1 MAQAKDGDRVKVH
14 YTGRLDDGTVFDSS
28 MITDPLE
35 FTIGERQ
42 VIEGFEE
49 AVVGMSPGES
59 RTVGVSPEKGYGHP
73 RDDLIVTVGRDKFPD
88 DIQPVVGKQ
97 LELRR
102 REDGETFPV
111 TVTDVS
117 ESTVT
122 LDANHYLAGKELT
135 FDIRL
140 LEIL

>member
-1 MAQAKDGDRVKVH
+1 MTQAKDGDRVKVH

-35 FTIGERQ
+35 FTVGERE
-42 VIEGFEE
+42 VIEGFDE

-59 RTVGVSPEKGYGHP
+59 RTVEIPPEKAYGYH
-73 RDDLIVTVGRDKFPD
+73 RDELIVTVGRDKFPA

-117 ESTVT
+117 ESKVT
-122 LDANHYLAGKELT
+122 LDGNHYLAGKELT
-135 FDIRL
+135 FDIHL
-140 LEIL
+140 LEIR

>member
-1 MAQAKDGDRVKVH
+1 MTQAKDGDRVKVH

-35 FTIGERQ
+35 FTIGERE
-42 VIEGFEE
+42 VVEGFEE

-59 RTVGVSPEKGYGHP
+59 RTVEIPPEKAYGHH
-73 RDDLIVTVGRDKFPD
+73 RDDLIMMVGRGKFPS

-97 LELRR
+97 LEIRR

-111 TVTDVS
+111 TVTEVS

-140 LEIL
+140 VEIL

>member
-1 MAQAKDGDRVKVH
+1 MAQAKEGDRVKVH

-35 FTIGERQ
+35 FTIGERE
-42 VIEGFEE
+42 VIEGLEE

-59 RTVGVSPEKGYGHP
+59 ITVGVPPEKAYGHH
-73 RDDLIVTVGRDKFPD
+73 RDDLMVTVGRDKFPA
-88 DIQPVVGKQ
+88 DIQPEVGKQ

-111 TVTDVS
+111 TVTEVS
-117 ESTVT
+117 ESAVT
-122 LDANHYLAGKELT
+122 LDANHYLVGKTLT
-135 FDIRL
+135 FDVRL

>member
-35 FTIGERQ
+35 FTVGERE
-42 VIEGFEE
+42 VVEGFEE

-59 RTVGVSPEKGYGHP
+59 RTVGIPPEKAYGHH
-73 RDDLIVTVGRDKFPD
+73 RDDLIVMVGREKFPA
-88 DIQPVVGKQ
+88 DIEPVVGKQ
-97 LELRR
+97 VELRR

-140 LEIL
+140 VEIL

>member
-1 MAQAKDGDRVKVH
+1 MAQAKEGDRVKVH
-14 YTGRLDDGTVFDSS
+14 DTGRLDDGTVFDSS

-35 FTIGERQ
+35 FTIGERE
-42 VIEGFEE
+42 VIEGLEE
-49 AVVGMSPGES
+49 ALVGMSPGES
-59 RTVGVSPEKGYGHP
+59 ITVVVPPEKAYGHH
-73 RDDLIVTVGRDKFPD
+73 RDDLLVTVGREKFPA
-88 DIQPVVGKQ
+88 DIEPVVGKQ

-122 LDANHYLAGKELT
+122 LDANHYLVGKELT